1 MLVLGIDPGTRHL
14 GWGVIE
20 VLGARLRHCEHGV
33 IDADERAP
41 LAERLVTIDDALRTT
56 IARVAPKEAG
66 VEALFFAKDATAA
79 AKLGHA
85 RGVVLLALQRAG
97 VAIFEYPPASVKRA
111 VAGAGRADKLQ
122 VAKMVSTMLRLRELP
137 PPDAADALAIAIT
150 HAHAAPARR
159 IAALA
164 MISGARR

>member
-1 MLVLGIDPGTRHL
+1 EAG
-14 GWGVIE
+14 
-20 VLGARLRHCEHGV
+20 
-33 IDADERAP
+33 ERAP
-41 LAERLVTIDDALRTT
+41 LAERVACIDDELRAT

-111 VAGAGRADKLQ
+111 VVGGGRAEKIQ
-122 VAKMVSTMLRLRELP
+122 VAKMVATMLRLRELP
-137 PPDAADALAIAIT
+137 RPDAADALAIAIT

-159 IAALA
+159 IPPLPLLA
-164 MISGARR
+164 GTRRR